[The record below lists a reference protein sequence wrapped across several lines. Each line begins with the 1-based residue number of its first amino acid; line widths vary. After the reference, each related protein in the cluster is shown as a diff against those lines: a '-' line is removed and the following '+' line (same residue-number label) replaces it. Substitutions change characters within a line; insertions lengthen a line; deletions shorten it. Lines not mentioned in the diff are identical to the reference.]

1 MNYVDAHH
9 HIWPASGLPWL
20 DGPMIAR
27 IFGPY
32 EPLQGKAYSIDDYK
46 ADAIAKDFSQSVYVQ
61 ANWTLEDSVREVR
74 WVHEQHERTGWP
86 HAIVGSADL
95 FAPDALDTVQ
105 ASLDASPLLRGVRLQ
120 LHWHDTVE
128 AYRFASGPDRAS
140 DRTFN
145 ENLAKLPG
153 LGLVFE
159 LQVFP
164 NQLASALE
172 LVARHPDLTF
182 VLIHAGMPIAGEPWR
197 DALTQLSH
205 HPNVNVKL
213 SGQGTFVHR
222 VDPELIADVTK
233 VVLDTFGAGRAM
245 FGSNFPIESLWT
257 DFSSLIDAWLGV
269 LAEYPDQLRADVLG
283 RTARRIYRLAEEED
297 QG

>member
-1 MNYVDAHH
+1 MKLVDAHH
-9 HIWPASGLPWL
+9 HIWPADGLPWL
-20 DGPMIAR
+20 DGQMIPR

-32 EPLQGKAYSIDDYK
+32 EPLRGKAYTIDSYK
-46 ADAIAKDFSQSVYVQ
+46 ADAEARDFAQSVYVQ
-61 ANWTLEDSVREVR
+61 ANWRLEDSLKEVE
-74 WVHEQHERTGWP
+74 WVQAQHERTGWP

-95 FAPDALDTVQ
+95 FAPDALDMI
-105 ASLDASPLLRGVRLQ
+105 DAQLEVSPLLRGTRLQ
-120 LHWHDTVE
+120 LHWHE
-128 AYRFASGPDRAS
+128 HEPFRFASAPDRAQ
-140 DRTFN
+140 DETFN
-145 ENLAKLPG
+145 RNLARLPERG
-153 LGLVFE
+153 LLFE

-164 NQLASALE
+164 NQLDSALK
-172 LVARHPDLTF
+172 LVEAHPDLTF

-197 DALTQLSH
+197 DALTQLAQR
-205 HPNVNVKL
+205 PNVCVKL

-233 VVLDTFGAGRAM
+233 VVLDAFGSGRAM

-269 LAEYPDQLRADVLG
+269 LAEYPGEVRADVLG
-283 RTARRIYRLAEEED
+283 RTARRIYRLQEV

>member
-1 MNYVDAHH
+1 LKYVDAHH
-9 HIWPASGLPWL
+9 HIWPADGLPWL
-20 DGPMIAR
+20 DGQMIPR

-32 EPLQGKAYSIDDYK
+32 EPLRGRAYSIDEYK
-46 ADAIAKDFSQSVYVQ
+46 ADAEAKGFGQSVYVQ
-61 ANWTLEDSVREVR
+61 ANWRLEDSVKEVE
-74 WVHEQHERTGWP
+74 WVQAQHERTGWP

-95 FAPDALDTVQ
+95 FNERAIETIEAELA
-105 ASLDASPLLRGVRLQ
+105 ASALLRGVRLQ

-128 AYRFASGPDRAS
+128 AYRYASGPDRAS

-153 LGLVFE
+153 LGLLFE

-164 NQLASALE
+164 NQLSSALE
-172 LVARHPDLTF
+172 LVAAHPDLTF

-205 HPNVNVKL
+205 HPNVAVKL
-213 SGQGTFVHR
+213 SGQGTFIHA
-222 VDPELIADVTK
+222 VDRGQIAEVAK
-233 VVLDTFGAGRAM
+233 VVLDTFGPGRAM

-269 LAEYPDQLRADVLG
+269 LAEYPDQVRADVLG
-283 RTARRIYRLAEEED
+283 RTARRIYRLAEEV

>member
-1 MNYVDAHH
+1 MSFVDAHH
-9 HIWPASGLPWL
+9 HIWPAQGLPWL
-20 DGPMIAR
+20 DGPMVPR

-32 EPLQGKAYSIDDYK
+32 ASLRGKAYTADEFK
-46 ADAIAKDFSQSVYVQ
+46 ADAIAKGFSQSVYVQ
-61 ANWTLEDSVREVR
+61 ANWPLEDSAKEVL

-95 FAPDALDTVQ
+95 FAANAIETIEAELE
-105 ASLDASPLLRGVRLQ
+105 ASPLLRGIRLQ
-120 LHWHDTVE
+120 LHWHEHE
-128 AYRFASGPDRAS
+128 AFRFATGPDRAS

-145 ENLAKLPG
+145 ENLAKLPA

-164 NQLASALE
+164 NQLESATK
-172 LVARHPDLTF
+172 LVAAHPDLTF
-182 VLIHAGMPIAGEPWR
+182 VLIHAGMPIAGEPWEE
-197 DALTQLSH
+197 ALHALALHDTGM
-205 HPNVNVKL
+205 VKL

-222 VDPELIADVTK
+222 VDAEWVGRVTRT
-233 VVLDTFGAGRAM
+233 VLESFGSERAM

-269 LAEYPDQLRADVLG
+269 LAEYPDQVRADVLG
-283 RTARRIYRLAEEED
+283 GTARRVYRLAEEVLR
-297 QG
+297 

>member
-1 MNYVDAHH
+1 VNYVDAHH
-9 HIWPASGLPWL
+9 HIWPATGLPWL
-20 DGPMIAR
+20 DGPMIPR

-32 EPLQGKAYSIDDYK
+32 EPLQGKAYTAEEYA
-46 ADAIAKDFSQSVYVQ
+46 ADAGAAGFSQSVYVQ
-61 ANWTLEDSVREVR
+61 ANWALEDSLKEVQ

-95 FAPDALDTVQ
+95 FSERALETLQ
-105 ASLDASPLLRGVRLQ
+105 AQKDASPLLRGTRLQ
-120 LHWHDTVE
+120 LHWHEHE
-128 AYRFASGPDRAS
+128 AFRFATGPERGQDPV
-140 DRTFN
+140 FN

-153 LGLVFE
+153 LDLVFE

-164 NQLASALE
+164 NQLASAKQLI
-172 LVARHPDLTF
+172 ADHPDVTF

-197 DALTQLSH
+197 DALTELSH

-233 VVLDTFGAGRAM
+233 VVLDTFGSGRAM

-257 DFSSLIDAWLGV
+257 DFSSLIGAWLGV
-269 LAEYPDQLRADVLG
+269 LAEYPDEVRQDVLG
-283 RTARRIYRLAEEED
+283 RTARRVYRLAEEV